1 MERMVARQAEAWVVD
16 LTPYTLACWYIFVVA
31 MPLTHVLGLVA
42 HAPRRAMARHVL
54 LYPLL
59 GGRTHSIFSILAW
72 VRLACWSWRSLCR
85 HHLALL
91 SPPCILRWRSVTV
104 FRVHF
109 HRPCSLQDALW
120 ISYHSM
126 GCMSKWT

>member
-1 MERMVARQAEAWVVD
+1 MERMAARQAEAWAVD

-59 GGRTHSIFSILAW
+59 GGRTHSIFSVLAW
-72 VRLACWSWRSLCR
+72 VLLPVTTSPSSFPSL
-85 HHLALL
+85 
-91 SPPCILRWRSVTV
+91 SS
-104 FRVHF
+104 
-109 HRPCSLQDALW
+109 RPSGLIFPAPQA
-120 ISYHSM
+120 H
-126 GCMSKWT
+126 

>member
-1 MERMVARQAEAWVVD
+1 MESMERLAARQTEAWAVD

-31 MPLTHVLGLVA
+31 MPLTHILGLVA

-72 VRLACWSWRSLCR
+72 VRFIREARALSLFTLVFWPSSTRS
-85 HHLALL
+85 
-91 SPPCILRWRSVTV
+91 
-104 FRVHF
+104 
-109 HRPCSLQDALW
+109 
-120 ISYHSM
+120 
-126 GCMSKWT
+126 

>member
-72 VRLACWSWRSLCR
+72 VRLWLVARPPLQCWPLDC
-85 HHLALL
+85 
-91 SPPCILRWRSVTV
+91 
-104 FRVHF
+104 
-109 HRPCSLQDALW
+109 
-120 ISYHSM
+120 
-126 GCMSKWT
+126 

>member
-31 MPLTHVLGLVA
+31 MPLTHVLGLMA

-72 VRLACWSWRSLCR
+72 VRVSRRSLCSAR
-85 HHLALL
+85 LL
-91 SPPCILRWRSVTV
+91 IVSPRCSQDGARCSSSECNFDQYPIYSVT
-104 FRVHF
+104 RSGTATSWSTRH
-109 HRPCSLQDALW
+109 A
-120 ISYHSM
+120 
-126 GCMSKWT
+126 

>member
-1 MERMVARQAEAWVVD
+1 MQSACLSPGEMESMERMVSRQAEAWVVD

-72 VRLACWSWRSLCR
+72 VRPHLGRSR
-85 HHLALL
+85 
-91 SPPCILRWRSVTV
+91 PPCSAGLMMVSSTMMSRWRFV
-104 FRVHF
+104 FA
-109 HRPCSLQDALW
+109 STGA
-120 ISYHSM
+120 S
-126 GCMSKWT
+126 